1 VTFIR
6 FWMGFT
12 VVGLA
17 ATVTIL
23 YWALKARQFGE
34 PDRAAYMPL
43 GGVPSKPPEIK
54 GRDGKIL
61 AGILG
66 VSIAVLAT
74 SVALSLVW

>member
-1 VTFIR
+1 MTFIR

-17 ATVTIL
+17 FTVTIL
-23 YWALKARQFGE
+23 YWALRARQFGE

-43 GGVPSKPPEIK
+43 GGVSSEPPETK

-66 VSIAVLAT
+66 ISVAVLAT